1 MLIRVV
7 RGGLQKQLAPLTL
20 GKLFESLG
28 SSFAHSFF
36 HSLVHEPKD

>member
-20 GKLFESLG
+20 GKLFEPLG
-28 SSFAHSFF
+28 SSFAHSFI
-36 HSLVHEPKD
+36 HALVYEPKD